1 MRKRYLLILLANMS
15 LTYKTTQA
23 NIPSDFFQK
32 HLCFTK

>member
-1 MRKRYLLILLANMS
+1 MS